1 MTTVLQS
8 DVSVGAVALRCIA
21 SSAIGDVD
29 VPSSAI
35 MHFPVPLG
43 GFPDR
48 HEFALLPAARNGLW
62 WLQSTDDPDLT
73 FILGDP
79 FVLDASYEIDLGVA
93 DRSTLQIDHETD
105 AFALVMLTLAPH
117 PATATTGNF
126 RAPLVFN
133 LARGRGLQV
142 VSRDDAHNVRRPV
155 DVSVYPSQPIGL
167 RMR

>member
-1 MTTVLQS
+1 MTTALQS
-8 DVSVGAVALRCIA
+8 DVSVGDVALRCVA

-35 MHFPVPLG
+35 MHFPIPLG
-43 GFPDR
+43 GFPGC

-79 FVLDASYEIDLGVA
+79 FVLDASYAIDLGLI
-93 DRSTLQIDHETD
+93 DRKTLQIEQETD
-105 AFALVMLTLAPH
+105 ALALVMLTLAPN
-117 PATATTGNF
+117 ATTTTTGNF

-133 LARGRGLQV
+133 VAQGRGLQV
-142 VSRDDAHNVRRPV
+142 VSRDDAHEVRRPI

>member
-1 MTTVLQS
+1 MTTALQS
-8 DVSVGAVALRCIA
+8 DASVSDVALRCIT

-48 HEFALLPAARNGLW
+48 HEFALLPAARTGLW

-79 FVLDASYEIDLGVA
+79 FVLDVAYAIDLGIT
-93 DRSTLQIDHETD
+93 DRDMLQIEHETD
-105 AFALVMLTLAPH
+105 AFTLVMLTLAPY
-117 PATATTGNF
+117 AESATTGNF

-155 DVSVYPSQPIGL
+155 DVSAYPSQTHGL
-167 RMR
+167 RIR

>member
-1 MTTVLQS
+1 MTTAFQS
-8 DVSVGAVALRCIA
+8 DASVGEVALRCIA

-79 FVLDASYEIDLGVA
+79 FVLDASYEIDLGVT
-93 DRSTLQIDHETD
+93 DRDTLQIEQETD

-117 PATATTGNF
+117 ADTIPTGNF

-142 VSRDDAHNVRRPV
+142 VSRDDAHNVRQPV